1 MAQSPS
7 DDRRRPWEVPEP
19 RAHEQEYV
27 SFTDVWRFVRRYS
40 VTISV
45 ALVAGIVLAAVLV
58 FTATPRYTATA
69 EILIDPATIQI
80 VRDPTPGAQ
89 APALDVAQVEGQ
101 IAVLRSESLATG
113 AIDKLDLMK
122 DKEFQPGPPSLF
134 AQLGGLLM
142 RGIVS
147 SPEPPRGDLAEYAR
161 RRIAVEA
168 FLKDLDVRRV
178 GQSYAISI
186 SFTSV
191 DPAKAARIANTLAE
205 LYIQDQLKANARAA
219 QQGSEWLEKRLGQLK
234 VQLNKA
240 ARELEAF
247 RAGRSYRLPQQRK
260 DVAGDAAAARPPA
273 EGTDTGRPVEEQ
285 RQPRGT
291 GRDRASQRAVTLT
304 ELETT
309 AETYRRIY
317 ETYQRAFTEAV
328 QRQSFPVSNARIITE
343 ATRPLLK
350 SEPRGKLILAFG
362 GLTGLLAGF
371 GVAFMRNALDDSVR
385 SAWQIREQTGLPCLT
400 LIPQLEKVAPTA
412 PAGGRSM
419 ERLPSPETVLE
430 GDEFRM
436 AINAPFSPFAGA
448 LKALKAA
455 IVPSGDPRAI
465 KCVGIISALPEE
477 GKSTV
482 AANLA
487 ALFSASA
494 GRTLILDCDIHRAAA
509 SAYFAPG
516 AETGLLEVLG
526 GSLGYERAIK
536 TGSGLT
542 PDILPLAL
550 SDAPVSY
557 DLLTSPAMRS
567 LLRSLRDHYDMI
579 VADLPPVNP
588 IVDAATIAA
597 LLDGVILVTEW
608 GVTPID
614 VVTGAAGVLFT
625 AQANVLGVALN
636 KVDKSL
642 ATVRWRKQWGYGYYR
657 AQPAPEAG
665 RTEGV
670 SDRP

>member
-1 MAQSPS
+1 MAESPS
-7 DDRRRPWEVPEP
+7 DSRRRSWEAPEP
-19 RAHEQEYV
+19 RAYEQEYV

-40 VTISV
+40 VTIGV
-45 ALVAGIVLAAVLV
+45 AFGAGAVLAAVLV
-58 FTATPRYTATA
+58 LTATPRYTATA

-89 APALDVAQVEGQ
+89 TPALDVAQVEGQ
-101 IAVLRSESLATG
+101 IAVLRSESLATA
-113 AIDKLDLMK
+113 AIDRLDLMQ
-122 DKEFQPGPPSLF
+122 DREFQPGPPSIVSRL
-134 AQLGGLLM
+134 ATLLM
-142 RGIVS
+142 RGIIS
-147 SPEPPRGDLAEYAR
+147 EPGKPRGELAEYAR

-168 FLKDLDVRRV
+168 FLDDLDVRRV

-234 VQLNKA
+234 EQLNKA

-247 RAGRSYRLPQQRK
+247 RAGRQYRMPQQRS
-260 DVAGDAAAARPPA
+260 DVPGGAEAGRPPGGA
-273 EGTDTGRPVEEQ
+273 DMGRASEEGPERHGAGPES
-285 RQPRGT
+285 
-291 GRDRASQRAVTLT
+291 ASQRAVTLT
-304 ELETT
+304 ELEST

-343 ATRPLLK
+343 ATRPLVK
-350 SEPRGKLILAFG
+350 SEPRSKLILAFG
-362 GLTGLLAGF
+362 GLTGLLAGV

-385 SAWQIREQTGLPCLT
+385 SARQIREQTGLPCLA
-400 LIPQLEKVAPTA
+400 LIPRLEEAPSPA
-412 PAGGRSM
+412 PAAGRAIDM
-419 ERLPSPETVLE
+419 LPPPEAVRA
-430 GDEFRM
+430 GHEFRM
-436 AINAPFSPFAGA
+436 AIDAPFSPFAGS

-455 IVPSGDPRAI
+455 IAPSGDRRAP
-465 KCVGIISALPEE
+465 KCVGVISALPEE
-477 GKSTV
+477 GKSTI

-509 SAYFAPG
+509 SPYFAPG
-516 AETGLLEVLG
+516 AETGLLEVLAG
-526 GSLGYERAIK
+526 KVGYDRAIK
-536 TGSGLT
+536 TGTGLA

-550 SDAPVSY
+550 SEAPVSY
-557 DLLTSPAMRS
+557 EQLTSPAMRS
-567 LLRSLRDHYDMI
+567 LLGSLRDHYDVI

-597 LLDGVILVTEW
+597 LLDGVVLVAEW
-608 GVTPID
+608 GSTPLD

-642 ATVRWRKQWGYGYYR
+642 ATVRWQKKWGYGYYR
-657 AQPAPEAG
+657 AQPAPEPSWTPG
-665 RTEGV
+665 E
-670 SDRP
+670 